1 MNKRDPFPGVKLK
14 DILFSTIQRE
24 FDTDPESATEE
35 QLYYALCKAV
45 KMRLSALRGETN
57 RRIRET
63 KAKQVYYL
71 SMEYLVGK
79 SLRNNLSNL
88 GLTEEAEEAVR
99 ECGLDLEK
107 IYDFEPDAALGNG
120 GLGRLAACYLDSLAK
135 LGYPATGYTLLYEY
149 GIFKQLI
156 EGGAQKEA
164 PDGWLSRG
172 NVWLEEKRSD
182 TVEVRFGGYDAG
194 QWYGSY
200 YSSQQRDYETIL
212 AVPYDL
218 YISGYDSDVVSR
230 LRLWSAESPGIDM
243 DAFNRGDYAAAMLK
257 NNNAQLITKILYPN
271 DNQIDG
277 KILRLRQQY
286 LLCAASVADIVKRHL
301 ETYRTLDNLPEKAAI
316 HVNDTHPTLAIPE
329 LMRILM
335 DECGYGWDAAFDLTR
350 RTFAYTNH
358 TVLSEALERWSADLI
373 RSQVPRLYVIIEEI
387 NKRLMKEAEHLGPA
401 TVERM
406 KIVAGNEVRTA
417 NLCAYVCHSVNG
429 VSALH
434 SDIVRDTL
442 FADFAALDRDKFT
455 NVTNGIAYR
464 RWLLQGNPELTG
476 MLSELIGDGFKQD
489 ASQLSK
495 LNAYRADSEVLDELG
510 RIKRRNKEA
519 FAEYA
524 SRDSSIR
531 LDPSTL
537 FDVQVKRI
545 HEYKRQHLS
554 ALCIVRRYL
563 DILAGEG
570 GDFVPRTY
578 IFGGK
583 AAPGYHTAKEIIRL
597 ICSLGT
603 FLSRDKR
610 ADGLLNV
617 AFMPNYRVS
626 MSEVLMPAAEI
637 SEQISLAGKE
647 ASGTGNMKLMLS
659 GALTVGT
666 LDGANVEI
674 REAAGEENFFLFGA
688 TKEQV
693 NANRLTYD
701 PHAIYKNNRRLG
713 ETLDFIAS
721 GALGDK
727 FTDLVLGLERMD
739 PYMVLGDFDDYC
751 RVQYETDRVYRDPV
765 KWNAMSLANIA
776 GFGKFSSDRAVR
788 EYCDNIWE
796 MEPLR

>member
-1 MNKRDPFPGVKLK
+1 MDKKDLNAGTGLK
-14 DILFSTIQRE
+14 EALFAAIERE
-24 FDTDPESATEE
+24 FDTDPYSATEE
-35 QLYYALCKAV
+35 QVYYALCGEV
-45 KMRLSALRGETN
+45 KNRLSDLRSRTN
-57 RRIRET
+57 QKIRDT
-63 KAKQVYYL
+63 RAKQVYYL
-71 SMEYLVGK
+71 SMEYLIGK

-99 ECGLDLEK
+99 ECGLELEK

-135 LGYPATGYTLLYEY
+135 LGYAATGYTLLYEY

-156 EGGAQKEA
+156 ESGAQKEA
-164 PDGWLSRG
+164 PDGWLARG
-172 NVWLEEKRSD
+172 KVWLEEKRHD

-200 YSSQQRDYETIL
+200 YSSQQKDYETIL

-301 ETYRTLDNLPEKAAI
+301 ETFRSLDSLPEKAAI
-316 HVNDTHPTLAIPE
+316 HINDTHPTLAIPE

-335 DECGYGWDAAFDLTR
+335 DECGYGWDAAFDITR

-387 NKRLMKEAEHLGPA
+387 NKRLMKDAEHLGPE

-406 KIVAGNEVRTA
+406 KIISGNEVRTA
-417 NLCAYVCHSVNG
+417 NLCAYVSHSVNG

-434 SDIVRDTL
+434 SDIVRETL
-442 FADFAALDRDKFT
+442 FADFAALDREKFR

-476 MLSELIGDGFKQD
+476 MLSGLIGDGFKQD
-489 ASQLSK
+489 ASELSK
-495 LNAYRADSEVLDELG
+495 LRAYRADSEVLDELG
-510 RIKRRNKEA
+510 RIKRHNKEA
-519 FAEYA
+519 FSDYA
-524 SRDSSIR
+524 RQTMGLR

-554 ALCIVRRYL
+554 ALCVVRRYL
-563 DILAGEG
+563 DIINGQGE
-570 GDFVPRTY
+570 DFVPRTY
-578 IFGGK
+578 LFGGK
-583 AAPGYHTAKEIIRL
+583 AAPGYQAAKEIIRL
-597 ICSLGT
+597 ICAIGS
-603 FLSRDKR
+603 FLDKDRR
-610 ADGLLNV
+610 AQGLLAT
-617 AFMPNYRVS
+617 AFLPNYRVS
-626 MSEVLMPAAEI
+626 MSEILMPAAEI

-647 ASGTGNMKLMLS
+647 ASGTGNMKLMLG
-659 GALTVGT
+659 GAITVGT

-674 REAAGEENFFLFGA
+674 REAAGEDNFFLFGY

-693 NANRLTYD
+693 NDLRLTYD
-701 PHAIYKNNRRLG
+701 PYAIYRSNRRLA

-727 FTDLVLGLERMD
+727 FTDLVHGLKHMD

-751 RVQYETDRVYRDPV
+751 RAQYETDRVYRDPV
-765 KWNAMSLANIA
+765 KWNAMSLANVA
-776 GFGKFSSDRAVR
+776 GFGRFSSDRSVR
-788 EYCDNIWE
+788 DYCDNIWE